1 MGKKSK
7 HRISNTEIEYI
18 QFSKIIVIFA
28 VIFSIFFLCI
38 ALIMALA
45 APELDPMIV
54 TSVVGICGAIL
65 ATTFVWYFKKAQAEN
80 SVKIYVGAYK
90 SIIKFRQQYGLNNDN
105 ICDRIEESMLQNL
118 DDISEAHMD
127 NAHELL
133 EKVEVNV

>member
-7 HRISNTEIEYI
+7 HKVNETIEYI

-28 VIFSIFFLCI
+28 VVFSIFFLCI

-45 APELDPMIV
+45 APELDPMII
-54 TSVVGICGAIL
+54 TAVVGICGGIL

-90 SIIKFRQQYGLNNDN
+90 SIIKFRQKYGLDNDN

-127 NAHELL
+127 NANELL

>member
-1 MGKKSK
+1 MGKKSRHK
-7 HRISNTEIEYI
+7 INNTEIEYI

-28 VIFSIFFLCI
+28 VIFSVFFLCI
-38 ALIMALA
+38 ALLMALA
-45 APELDPMIV
+45 APELDPMIA
-54 TSVVGICGAIL
+54 TSVIGICGAIL

-90 SIIKFRQQYGLNNDN
+90 SIIKFRQRYGLNNDD

>member
-7 HRISNTEIEYI
+7 HKANEIIEYI

-28 VIFSIFFLCI
+28 VVFSIFFLCI

-45 APELDPMIV
+45 APELDPMII
-54 TSVVGICGAIL
+54 TAVVGICGGIL

-90 SIIKFRQQYGLNNDN
+90 SIIKFRQKYGLDNDN